1 MRDTDYGYLKI
12 TYKKGTKSNNIGR
25 WYCNKGIG
33 IQPLCVSVRHT
44 ICDGLWVDIDQVNSH
59 PTILKNFIDKFKLK
73 SPLLDECMNNREAF
87 LAEVMEE
94 ESCNRSTAK
103 TLVISTINGKR
114 YKSHTLVK
122 LANELKPIIQHII
135 DLDEYKEIKDFVI
148 ETYKD
153 GKNIAGKTISRIL
166 QVIEND
172 LLETYV
178 EFFIDRGLITI
189 YNDAKLNE
197 VGYEVA
203 TIRIQFICRIL

>member
-1 MRDTDYGYLKI
+1 MDNRD
-12 TYKKGTKSNNIGR
+12 
-25 WYCNKGIG
+25 
-33 IQPLCVSVRHT
+33 
-44 ICDGLWVDIDQVNSH
+44 
-59 PTILKNFIDKFKLK
+59 
-73 SPLLDECMNNREAF
+73 AF

-114 YKSHTLVK
+114 YKSPTLVK
-122 LANELKPIIQHII
+122 LAHELKPIIQHII
-135 DLDEYKEIKDFVI
+135 DLDEYKEIKDFVK

-153 GKNIAGKTISRIL
+153 DKNIAGKTISRIL

-203 TIRIQFICRIL
+203 LIFDGLQLRLNDKINDEL